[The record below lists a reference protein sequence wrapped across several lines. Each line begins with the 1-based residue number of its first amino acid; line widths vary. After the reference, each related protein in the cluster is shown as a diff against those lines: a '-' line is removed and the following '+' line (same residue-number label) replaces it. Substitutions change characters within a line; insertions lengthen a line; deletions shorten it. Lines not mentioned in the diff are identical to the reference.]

1 MIMNRIISTSL
12 LLLLSVIA
20 SNSQILRGTLLDRNT
35 KEPVEDA
42 ILTATNKHTKA
53 YIRSELS
60 AADGNFILPLISGVE
75 TSVVINAFGYNDTTL
90 IVSTSGADV
99 ILEPLLLSPSDK
111 AFMLSEITVSAK
123 PYSVRRATDRL
134 VMSINGMSEFTKNN
148 TIFGLLRYVPL
159 LRVNE
164 LQGISMAGRE
174 KVEVYIN
181 GRKAKMPSDQVTTYL
196 NSLPAESIKNIE
208 LITNPGSQFDVP
220 ANTGI
225 INITLRRAETDG
237 LRGFATAQMWQ
248 THYNKQIGSLNLNY
262 TRGKFGLVTTL
273 GARNIGDWAESLSV
287 VEFLNS
293 GNSVERKS
301 TSRNRRQIYSAHFD
315 MNYALD
321 NRQSIGV
328 VANFNLWKGKPKQV
342 SESKYYSPSSQDADS
357 MINTT
362 ALSDSYNGWASVNLN
377 YSISF
382 NDRSSLALD
391 ADYQYY
397 KASSKL
403 AYEASGSTANHSSYN
418 QQTPTRND
426 LWTAKGEYVF
436 KPSATQK
443 LIVGAQAYTSK
454 SVDET
459 RFENVVPP
467 ATDFYESSKFD
478 YSEKGISGYIN
489 FEHAF
494 SERVSSSIG
503 MRYEHTYIDGE
514 LRGQPE
520 SYFSKNINRWLPS
533 LNLTYVPSQSCYLW
547 YTLGMQSSLVPYVY
561 LNPFVVRQTAT
572 SYTTGNPNLIPPKSF
587 FQGIGCYIAGKYLIN
602 LSHSVTKDGYEQFTL
617 PTGDN
622 EEVTTPLNYGNSHGF
637 SASVNASQAF
647 FNNIWTLS
655 ATVFGDYTHY
665 FSPIKEIDVDK
676 GVFYADFSLDNTF
689 VLSKRH
695 SCKLLTNY
703 QFRPSRK
710 GITSRSKADMRAS
723 IELRKD
729 WGDWSLSMSAYRSWN
744 SDGHGFHAS
753 RINITETPDMR
764 LWSSS
769 RGDFQGLMLKA
780 TYNWGNRKVR
790 SKKHNSS
797 GADQNMRYSAN

>member
-1 MIMNRIISTSL
+1 MVSFCSCAASYSQSLKGII
-12 LLLLSVIA
+12 
-20 SNSQILRGTLLDRNT
+20 LDQKT
-35 KEPVEDA
+35 MLPVEDA
-42 ILTATNKHTKA
+42 ILTATDKHTNA
-53 YIRSELS
+53 YFRSELS
-60 AADGNFILPLISGVE
+60 DADGNFTLPLPSGVE
-75 TSVVINAFGYNDTTL
+75 TSVVIHAFGYNDTTL
-90 IVSTSGADV
+90 TVSTSGADV
-99 ILEPLLLSPSDK
+99 ILDSLLLSPSDESIRLK
-111 AFMLSEITVSAK
+111 EVTVIAK
-123 PYSVRRATDRL
+123 PYSIRRATDRL
-134 VMSINGMSEFTKNN
+134 VMSVNGMSELTKNN
-148 TIFGLLRYVPL
+148 TIFGMLRYVPL
-159 LRVNE
+159 LRVND
-164 LQGISMAGRE
+164 LQGISMVGRE
-174 KVEVYIN
+174 NVEVYIN
-181 GRKAKMPSDQVTTYL
+181 GRKAKMPSDQVAAYL
-196 NSLPAESIKNIE
+196 SGLPAESIKNIE

-262 TRGKFGLVTTL
+262 TSGKFGLVTVL
-273 GARNIGDWAESLSV
+273 DARNIGDWVESTSV

-293 GNSVERKS
+293 GNSIERK
-301 TSRNRRQIYSAHFD
+301 TSSKNRRQIYSANFD
-315 MNYALD
+315 MNYAPD
-321 NRQSIGV
+321 DRQSIGV

-342 SESKYYSPSSQDADS
+342 SESEYYSQTGHTADS
-357 MINTT
+357 TVNTT
-362 ALSDSYNGWASVNLN
+362 AISDGYNGWASVNLN
-377 YSISF
+377 YDIRF
-382 NDRSSLALD
+382 NDRNSLAID

-403 AYEASGSTANHSSYN
+403 VYEASGITAHHSSYH
-418 QQTPTRND
+418 QKTPTRND
-426 LWTAKGEYVF
+426 LWTAKAEYIF
-436 KPSATQK
+436 NPSANLK
-443 LIVGAQAYTSK
+443 FIAGAQAYTSK
-454 SVDET
+454 TVDET
-459 RFENVVPP
+459 CFDNIVPP
-467 ATDFYESSKFD
+467 STDLYESSKFN
-478 YSEKGISGYIN
+478 YAEKGISSYVN

-494 SERVSSSIG
+494 SERISSSIG

-514 LRGQPE
+514 LYNQPE
-520 SYFSKNINRWLPS
+520 SHFSRNINRWLPS
-533 LNLTYVPSQSCYLW
+533 LNLTFVPSQSCYLW
-547 YTLGMQSSLVPYVY
+547 YTLGMQSSLVPYAN

-602 LSHSVTKDGYEQFTL
+602 ISHSVTKDGYDQFTF
-617 PTGDN
+617 PIGNN
-622 EEVTTPLNYGNSHGF
+622 EEVTTPVNYGNSHGF
-637 SASVNASQAF
+637 SASVNASQVF

-655 ATVFGDYTHY
+655 ATVFTDYIHY

-729 WGDWSLSMSAYRSWN
+729 WGDWSLSMSAFRSWN

-753 RINITETPDMR
+753 RINVTESPGMIS
-764 LWSSS
+764 WSSS
-769 RGDFQGLMLKA
+769 RGDFQGVMVKA

-790 SKKHNSS
+790 TKKHNSS
-797 GADQNMRYSAN
+797 GADQNMRYTTN